1 VCCRQDMI
9 VEVCCCGSPRY
20 RPAPNLLVQECE
32 TKRNLN
38 QITQHNMI
46 VGCHPTDAMKLS
58 VWHCLRV
65 LQCGAV
71 WMCYNVLQ
79 CVIVGCHPTD
89 AMKLSVWHCV
99 LQWHTLHHIV
109 CCSAWQCVAL
119 YCVCCSAVQCEC
131 VIMCCSVCLQVATPP
146 SPPGSCW
153 FVALLHKLLVR
164 ER

>member
-1 VCCRQDMI
+1 MCCRQDMI

-38 QITQHNMI
+38 QITQHNM
-46 VGCHPTDAMKLS
+46 
-58 VWHCLRV
+58 
-65 LQCGAV
+65 
-71 WMCYNVLQ
+71 
-79 CVIVGCHPTD
+79 IVGCHPTD